1 MERNAT
7 LFRLQGLYINYDIAL
22 ITKNSFL
29 IFAYVYKMTVNLLFV
44 VGGVQTIDLC
54 RVVPAAEES
63 SQTLLLFQSASL

>member
-1 MERNAT
+1 M
-7 LFRLQGLYINYDIAL
+7 
-22 ITKNSFL
+22 
-29 IFAYVYKMTVNLLFV
+29 YVYKMTVNLLFV